1 MIDEKELITQCLE
14 NKAKAQKQLY
24 KMFASKMFGV
34 CLRYAR
40 RRSEA
45 EDLLQEGFIKVFQ
58 NLATFNFLGS
68 LEGWIRRIM
77 ITTAI
82 NYYRKDLRY
91 DDTVDIENE
100 ENALSDINFVQL
112 KLTQE
117 DIVKFIQQL
126 PPSKRMV
133 FNMYVF
139 EGFSHRDI
147 AESLN
152 ITEST
157 SKAQLAKARQILKN
171 YFEKYF

>member
-1 MIDEKELITQCLE
+1 MADEKELITQCLE

-24 KMFASKMFGV
+24 KMFASKMYGV
-34 CLRYAR
+34 CLLYAR

-58 NLATFNFLGS
+58 NLSAFNFMGS
-68 LEGWIRRIM
+68 LEGWIRKII

-82 NYYRKDLRY
+82 NYYRKDMRY
-91 DDTVDIENE
+91 DDAVNIENE
-100 ENALSDINFVQL
+100 NSALSEINFVQL
-112 KLTQE
+112 KLTQD

-126 PPSKRMV
+126 PPSKRMI

-139 EGFSHRDI
+139 EGYSHKEI
-147 AESLN
+147 AEVLN

-157 SKAQLAKARQILKN
+157 SKAQLAKARQILRN